1 MKNIILVTGGVGF
14 IGSNLIELLLKKTK
28 KTIISFDNYSTG
40 SKKNHIKNSR
50 VKYFKGNTVDI
61 NNLLK
66 LRKKLSKW
74 MFKDKLFGH
83 LLNSGLPKGFD

>member
-1 MKNIILVTGGVGF
+1 MERKLGKNKQNILVTGGAGF
-14 IGSNLIELLLKKTK
+14 VGSNLIELLLKKTK

-61 NNLLK
+61 NITSC
-66 LRKKLSKW
+66 LRFTFSLIS
-74 MFKDKLFGH
+74 FNIFITIV
-83 LLNSGLPKGFD
+83 